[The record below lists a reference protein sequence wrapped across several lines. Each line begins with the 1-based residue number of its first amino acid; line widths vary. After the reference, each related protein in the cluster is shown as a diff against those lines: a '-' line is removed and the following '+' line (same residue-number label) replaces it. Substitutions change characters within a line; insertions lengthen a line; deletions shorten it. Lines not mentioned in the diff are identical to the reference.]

1 MLQNKNF
8 VMQGGVRNYLGKT
21 EEVKKAPKYWQSSPE
36 SPKTELSYITDAEK
50 ELLLKA
56 NLHGSLINQ
65 QPNVGA
71 SGILSFDGWGDA
83 SDGFGSSSSSSDS
96 GSTGSY
102 DEAGISTPTSA
113 YDSIGSTDRGNG
125 NDYSGPTYDEAALS
139 QPSTVTATDPGLAG
153 SEAVTWNVDKEG
165 NLSVKST
172 PDSITDYGQNLQSEI
187 QSQIKQSGIKGLTN
201 KLAWAINPVGKAI
214 GTAAGVGVQTLA
226 ANYLLGNIANPFST
240 WTSPAGDWFAKNTT
254 QAKNTSQASAY
265 TQDSGGGDSSSGQQQ
280 AAAPTQTISGVEIE
294 SPAQKFYNQQQQTG
308 QLSFQSDYDAAKQKI
323 NGLLGSPSSLGLLAV
338 NDSPFYD
345 FLKSINLN
353 RRII

>member
-21 EEVKKAPKYWQSSPE
+21 EEVKKAPKYWQSSQD

-113 YDSIGSTDRGNG
+113 YDSIGSTDSGNG
-125 NDYSGPTYDEAALS
+125 NDYSGPT
-139 QPSTVTATDPGLAG
+139 DPGLAG
-153 SEAVTWNVDKEG
+153 KEAVTWNIDKEG

-240 WTSPAGDWFAKNTT
+240 WTSPAGDWFAKNA
-254 QAKNTSQASAY
+254 QQASAY
-265 TQDSGGGDSSSGQQQ
+265 TQDSGGGDSGQQQ